1 MFIWQQKN
9 WPQWSWDAEAL
20 GNLQATVAHKQGRLL
35 GKMEGLGFD
44 LRNEAHLQT
53 LTEDVVKSSSIEG
66 EELPVEQVRSSIA
79 RQLGLFTMNEVP
91 STPAVDGVVHMLAD
105 AASNYS
111 AALTQKRL
119 LSWHSGLFPEGAG
132 LREFRIGKWRNDKGG
147 PMQVVSGPVGREQIH
162 YRAPPADQLKDSIR
176 VFLEWFNAANTPDTL
191 ITAGTAHLWF
201 VTLHPFDDGNGRVA
215 RAIADMALARC
226 DQNVQR
232 FYSMSSQIRAER
244 EVYYRQ
250 LEETQRGDIDIT
262 AWLVWFLECLGRALD
277 NSDTTIETV
286 LQKARLWQQL
296 SGIAL
301 NERQT
306 KMLNRLLDTFEGK
319 LTTSKWARMTRCSQD
334 TATRDIKQLIDHGV
348 LQKDAG
354 GGRSTSYSLMVR

>member
-1 MFIWQQKN
+1 MFIWQNKN
-9 WPQWSWDAEAL
+9 WPAWQWDAQAL

-66 EELPVEQVRSSIA
+66 EELPVDQVRSSIA
-79 RQLGLFTMNEVP
+79 RQLGLFTTGEVP
-91 STPAVDGVVHMLAD
+91 STPAVDGVVQMLAD

-111 AALTQKRL
+111 VPLTRKRL

-132 LREFRIGKWRNDKGG
+132 LREFRIGKLRNDKGG
-147 PMQVVSGPVGREQIH
+147 SMQVVSGPVGREKVH
-162 YRAPPADQLKDSIR
+162 YQAPPAEQLQDSVR
-176 VFLEWFNAANTPDTL
+176 KFLDWFNAADTPDTL

-201 VTLHPFDDGNGRVA
+201 VTLHPFDDGNGRIA

-244 EVYYRQ
+244 EVYYQR
-250 LEETQRGDIDIT
+250 LERTQRGSLDIT
-262 AWLVWFLECLGRALD
+262 EWLVWFLECLGRALD
-277 NSDTTIETV
+277 NSDTTIDKV
-286 LQKARLWQQL
+286 LQKARLWQHL
-296 SGIAL
+296 SGATL
-301 NERQT
+301 NERQS
-306 KMLNRLLDTFEGK
+306 KMLNRLLDDFEGK
-319 LTTSKWARMTRCSQD
+319 LSTSKWAKITRCSQD
-334 TATRDIKQLIDHGV
+334 TAARDIKQLMDLGA

-354 GGRSTSYSLMVR
+354 GGRSTSYSLVPH